1 MLISLQ
7 LSELILS
14 IKLAAAGAI
23 NPTMASHIRA
33 TRLFTVIKYELILVI
48 RPDTNMVIYEDDGR
62 PNVLL

>member
-1 MLISLQ
+1 MLISLK

-33 TRLFTVIKYELILVI
+33 TRLFTVIKYELLLVI

-62 PNVLL
+62 PNVQL

>member
-23 NPTMASHIRA
+23 NPTMASRIRA

-48 RPDTNMVIYEDDGR
+48 RPDANVVIYEEDGR
-62 PNVLL
+62 PNVQL

>member
-7 LSELILS
+7 LSEPILI

-23 NPTMASHIRA
+23 NPTMASRVRA

-48 RPDTNMVIYEDDGR
+48 RPDTNMVIYEDYGR
-62 PNVLL
+62 PNVQL